1 MNDVKRCEMLFKQ
14 LVDVITSVYGNEV
27 TSNEDLIQIG
37 RDVFKSL
44 SNHVVRNADYDFK
57 RMNGKY
63 GIINIDNGP
72 GIHWCSTFQRG
83 RVITV
88 FDSFDRRIERLM
100 ADFCTRAKREGYIVK
115 QTKDKNHRREQR
127 DEQSDCGQRCI
138 AWLILSKAMG
148 VEFASLIL

>member
-1 MNDVKRCEMLFKQ
+1 MGDVKQCETLFKQ
-14 LVDVITSVYGNEV
+14 LVSMITSVYGNEV
-27 TSNEDLIQIG
+27 TSNEDLITID
-37 RDVFKSL
+37 RSVFKPL
-44 SNHVVRNADYDFK
+44 GNNVIRNCDYDFK

-138 AWLILSKAMG
+138 AWLILCNAMG
-148 VEFASLIL
+148 VEFASLI